1 MFDSLRARLNVP
13 KVAGILGTAY
23 IIRRY
28 VSDRLEDVKEQ
39 MEQERFARENLKRRF
54 TQTQS
59 DVSYTILTL
68 IPALSEQVLREM
80 DLDSI
85 TQELQAHSK
94 ARQAS
99 SPMSASIASSVE
111 LVNVSQS
118 RLGDHDARSESDTSY
133 SGSASTQSWIE
144 TGQVGESREMILGES
159 VAPVQLSDSLMT
171 TTSTDTDSSSNV
183 SMPGSVAESTNGS
196 EPARPTKAE
205 LWNELKMLTF
215 TRTLTTVY
223 TTTLLALLTTVQL
236 TLLARGR
243 YVRSVVQLER
253 QQRHQHALTPDLT
266 MLLGL
271 GLGFGGGMDALLGE
285 DAEEEGDYAAGFGW
299 QGNDEDAEGE
309 EDVASAKYL
318 TMTWWIMHV
327 GWKDVGERV
336 RRGVEEV
343 FSGCANFSPG
353 PGCEAENLHRL
364 VHDVRRRVEH
374 EVTFEGTERRVDFH
388 TTLLPQT
395 PETTQHV
402 LTQGGY
408 ASTSH
413 LPPRPSTSTKKDPF
427 VLLLEETREI
437 ISSPDFACVFEAC
450 LDRATEVLLSSVE
463 HAVFASSMEV
473 VAPGEEVRIRLA
485 GLLPGLARWSHLALS
500 GLPNELVDNVLDV
513 RQVAALS
520 AIVFGRFEERFQ

>member
-1 MFDSLRARLNVP
+1 MFDSLRARINLP
-13 KVAGILGTAY
+13 RTAMLLGMGY
-23 IIRRY
+23 MLQGY
-28 VSDRLEDVKEQ
+28 VSDRLKDVKEQ
-39 MEQERFARENLKRRF
+39 MEQERVARDNLKRRF

-59 DVSYTILTL
+59 DISYTILML

-80 DLDSI
+80 DLDAI
-85 TQELQAHSK
+85 TQELQTHSK
-94 ARQAS
+94 ARIA
-99 SPMSASIASSVE
+99 SASLSASVASSVE
-111 LVNVSQS
+111 LVS
-118 RLGDHDARSESDTSY
+118 RDQDARSESGTSM
-133 SGSASTQSWIE
+133 SASTQSWIE
-144 TGQVGESREMILGES
+144 TGQASESRDMILGES
-159 VAPVQLSDSLMT
+159 VAPVHLSDSLMT
-171 TTSTDTDSSSNV
+171 TTSTDTESSSNSASV
-183 SMPGSVAESTNGS
+183 SAVDSTSGS
-196 EPARPTKAE
+196 ESPRPTKAE

-243 YVRSVVQLER
+243 YVRSVVQLEK
-253 QQRHQHALTPDLT
+253 QQRRQHALTPDLT

-271 GLGFGGGMDALLGE
+271 SMGFGGGMDALLGD
-285 DAEEEGDYAAGFGW
+285 DADEEGDYAAGFGW
-299 QGNDEDAEGE
+299 EDNDEDAEE
-309 EDVASAKYL
+309 EEEVASAKYL
-318 TMTWWIMHV
+318 TMTWWILHV

-343 FSGCANFSPG
+343 FSGVSLKTKLAPSD
-353 PGCEAENLHRL
+353 LHRL

-374 EVTFEGTERRVDFH
+374 EVTFEGTERKVDFH

-395 PETTQHV
+395 PETTHHV

-408 ASTSH
+408 ASTSN
-413 LPPRPSTSTKKDPF
+413 LPPHPSSSSSKKDPF
-427 VLLLEETREI
+427 SLLLDETREI
-437 ISSPDFACVFEAC
+437 ITSADFACVFEAC

-463 HAVFASSMEV
+463 SAVFASARDS

-485 GLLPGLARWSHLALS
+485 GLLPGLARWSHLALN
-500 GLPNELVDNVLDV
+500 GLPNELIDNILDV

>member
-1 MFDSLRARLNVP
+1 MFDSLRARINIP
-13 KVAGILGTAY
+13 KTAGILGTAY

-28 VSDRLEDVKEQ
+28 VADRLEDVKEQ
-39 MEQERFARENLKRRF
+39 MEQERVARDNLKRRF

-59 DVSYTILTL
+59 DVSYTILML

-80 DLDSI
+80 DLDAI

-94 ARQAS
+94 ARIAS
-99 SPMSASIASSVE
+99 SSMSASVASSVE
-111 LVNVSQS
+111 LVDASQS
-118 RLGDHDARSESDTSY
+118 RVADQDARSESDTSY

-144 TGQVGESREMILGES
+144 TGQPGESREMILGES

-171 TTSTDTDSSSNV
+171 TTSTDTDSSSNF
-183 SMPGSVAESTNGS
+183 SIQGSVVDSTSGS
-196 EPARPTKAE
+196 ESSRPTKAE

-243 YVRSVVQLER
+243 YVRSVVQLEK
-253 QQRHQHALTPDLT
+253 QQRHQHALVPDLT

-271 GLGFGGGMDALLGE
+271 GLGFGGGMDALLGD
-285 DAEEEGDYAAGFGW
+285 DAEEEGDFAAGFGW
-299 QGNDEDAEGE
+299 EVNDEDAEE
-309 EDVASAKYL
+309 EEEVAAAKYL
-318 TMTWWIMHV
+318 TMTWWILHV

-343 FSGCANFSPG
+343 FSGVSLKTKLAPSD
-353 PGCEAENLHRL
+353 LHRL

-374 EVTFEGTERRVDFH
+374 EVTFEGTERKVDFH

-413 LPPRPSTSTKKDPF
+413 LPPRTSPKKDPF
-427 VLLLEETREI
+427 TLLLDETREI
-437 ISSPDFACVFEAC
+437 VTSPDFACVFEAC

-463 HAVFASSMEV
+463 SAVFASATDT

-485 GLLPGLARWSHLALS
+485 GLLPGLARWSHLALN